1 VLAENL
7 HPLGD
12 NYWKHV
18 GVAEDVIKMGARYGL
33 IKDSDAKR
41 VIRMIV
47 SQPDTMF
54 LPDMMAAPDM
64 AKNPAALQDWFG
76 SLSSKGSAEQQ
87 GANYGPRIE
96 GHHGVS
102 VSSTHSAGQHLP
114 ITQHG
119 QFIENLTRDGVP
131 VGTQAPEMYGIS
143 KPGHTGNAPIV
154 AHVNPI
160 TGMVDE
166 GYWQGAFDGTEYQ
179 DPRRLADAFANDSA
193 LPQIRLA
200 ELAQNQAGE
209 AEVQQA
215 MADAAGVSTK
225 DLFRTDK
232 NNRGKTF
239 ANQVKAQLG
248 KEEFDAQGL
257 NKVVYGGAPASRGG
271 AKSSNK
277 TILTEERPGAN
288 LVRRDLG
295 LSGNEAFAQDNL
307 GRWVQTIRA
316 NNPRR
321 RL

>member
-1 VLAENL
+1 
-7 HPLGD
+7 
-12 NYWKHV
+12 
-18 GVAEDVIKMGARYGL
+18 
-33 IKDSDAKR
+33 
-41 VIRMIV
+41 
-47 SQPDTMF
+47 MF

-64 AKNPAALQDWFG
+64 ARNPSALQDWFG

-119 QFIENLTRDGVP
+119 EFIENLTRDGVP
-131 VGTQAPEMYGIS
+131 VGTQAAEMYGIS
-143 KPGHTGNAPIV
+143 KPGHTGNAPMV

-166 GYWQGAFDGTEYQ
+166 GYWQGAFDGSQYQ
-179 DPRRLADAFANDSA
+179 NPRELADEFANQSA
-193 LPQIRLA
+193 MPQIRLA
-200 ELAQNQAGE
+200 ELAQNQSGE
-209 AEVQQA
+209 LSIQETMAE
-215 MADAAGVSTK
+215 AAGVDTS

-232 NNRGKTF
+232 NNKGKTV
-239 ANQVKAQLG
+239 ANQIKDKLR
-248 KEEFDAQGL
+248 KEEFDALGL
-257 NKVVYGGAPASRGG
+257 NKVEYGGAPAARGG
-271 AKSSNK
+271 AKTSNK
-277 TILTEERPGAN
+277 TMLTEDRPGAN

-295 LSGNEAFAQDNL
+295 LGGNEAFAQDNL
-307 GRWVQTIRA
+307 GKWVQTLRA

>member
-1 VLAENL
+1 MFADDL
-7 HPLGD
+7 HSLGD

-18 GVAEDVIKMGARYGL
+18 GVAEDVIKMGARYGM

-54 LPDMMAAPDM
+54 LPNMLAAPDIM
-64 AKNPAALQDWFG
+64 RDPSALQDWFS

-114 ITQHG
+114 ITDHG
-119 QFIENLTRDGVP
+119 KFINKMTDDGIP
-131 VGTQAPEMYGIS
+131 VGTQAEEMYGIS
-143 KPGHTGNAPIV
+143 KPGHTGNAPMV
-154 AHVNPI
+154 AHMNPV

-166 GYWQGAFDGTEYQ
+166 GYWQGAFDGSQYS
-179 DPRRLADAFANDSA
+179 DPAKLADAFASESA
-193 LPQIRLA
+193 MPQIRLA
-200 ELAQNQAGE
+200 ELAQNQPGE
-209 AEVQQA
+209 WEIQEA
-215 MADAAGVSTK
+215 MADAAGVDDM
-225 DLFRTDK
+225 DLFRTDR
-232 NNRGKTF
+232 NNKGKTF
-239 ANQVKAQLG
+239 ANQVKADLA
-248 KEEFDAQGL
+248 KDKFDTPGL
-257 NKVVYGGAPASRGG
+257 NKVVYGDEPAKRGG

-277 TILTEERPGAN
+277 TILDEREGAN

-295 LSGNEAFAQDNL
+295 LGGNEAFAQDNL
-307 GRWVQTIRA
+307 GKWVQVLKS

-321 RL
+321 RR